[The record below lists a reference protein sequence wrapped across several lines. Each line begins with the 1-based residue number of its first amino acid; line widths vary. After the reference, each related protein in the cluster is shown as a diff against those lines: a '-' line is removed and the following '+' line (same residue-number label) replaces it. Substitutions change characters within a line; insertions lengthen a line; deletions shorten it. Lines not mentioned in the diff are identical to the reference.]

1 MDTTDIGHL
10 RHTRRLM
17 WVMLVCAT
25 ATSMA
30 GNIARATAHHNAVDA
45 RGSILAAAIPP
56 LALLSLTHLTGMWS
70 RITARG
76 FVYWC
81 FLAAVT
87 CITAAAFRLSFDALR
102 TLAMQYGY
110 GRTDAALF
118 PLILDGLVAVCTLGL
133 VMLSRIESVEGRDI
147 GDAQK
152 EPPGAP
158 QNPRDAAE
166 LIRVR
171 IATSDDAAD
180 DADSDA
186 ASAALIRP
194 VRHGSETQTS
204 ASEHQNGAAAC
215 DANRF
220 SAPRQDAPA
229 KHAGASLRHDDSEPD
244 APRISWC
251 TRNAPPQRW
260 PWCIAYSLGPRTK
273 FRAAPWLQKWGSPQ
287 ARCSA
292 SSRPRRNAPRRC
304 DAPHQSIPIIAR
316 VSGVSADESTRQPQ

>member
-1 MDTTDIGHL
+1 MGLNLDVHL
-10 RHTRRLM
+10 AVEHHRSTRRLM
-17 WVMLVCAT
+17 WAMLVCAT

-152 EPPGAP
+152 EPAGAP

-194 VRHGSETQTS
+194 VRHGAEPRIPTTESR
-204 ASEHQNGAAAC
+204 G
-215 DANRF
+215 D
-220 SAPRQDAPA
+220 APRQEASVTQR
-229 KHAGASLRHDDSEPD
+229 GASLRHDDPEPD
-244 APRISWC
+244 AHLLLARRLVHDRR
-251 TRNAPPQRW
+251 TTADVTVVHRVLQRTADKV
-260 PWCIAYSLGPRTK
+260 PSREV
-273 FRAAPWLQKWGSPQ
+273 AAEVGV
-287 ARCSA
+287 SA
-292 SSRPRRNAPRRC
+292 SSVQRIVKA
-304 DAPHQSIPIIAR
+304 AKAGTAAS
-316 VSGVSADESTRQPQ
+316 

>member
-1 MDTTDIGHL
+1 MGLNLDVHL
-10 RHTRRLM
+10 AVKHHRSTRRLM
-17 WVMLVCAT
+17 WAMLVCAT
-25 ATSMA
+25 AMSMA
-30 GNIARATAHHNAVDA
+30 GNIAHATAHDSTADA
-45 RGSILAAAIPP
+45 RGSVLAAAIPP

-152 EPPGAP
+152 EPAGAP

-194 VRHGSETQTS
+194 VRRGSETQTS
-204 ASEHQNGAAAC
+204 ASEHHNGAAAC

-220 SAPRQDAPA
+220 SAPRQDAPV
-229 KHAGASLRHDDSEPD
+229 KHAGASLRHDDSEQD
-244 APRISWC
+244 AHLLL
-251 TRNAPPQRW
+251 AHQ
-260 PWCIAYSLGPRTK
+260 LVHEKRTTAEVSVVHRVLARTADK
-273 FRAAPWLQKWGSPQ
+273 VPSRAVAAEVGF
-287 ARCSA
+287 SA
-292 SSRPRRNAPRRC
+292 SKVQRIVKAAKECAASL
-304 DAPHQSIPIIAR
+304 
-316 VSGVSADESTRQPQ
+316 

>member
-1 MDTTDIGHL
+1 MGLNLGVHL
-10 RHTRRLM
+10 AFKHHRSTRRLM
-17 WVMLVCAT
+17 WAMLVCAT

-30 GNIARATAHHNAVDA
+30 GNIARATAHHSTADA

-81 FLAAVT
+81 FLGAVT

-152 EPPGAP
+152 EPADVPE
-158 QNPRDAAE
+158 NPRDAAE
-166 LIRVR
+166 LMRVR
-171 IATSDDAAD
+171 IVTSDDAAD
-180 DADSDA
+180 DA

-194 VRHGSETQTS
+194 VRRGSATQTS
-204 ASEHQNGAAAC
+204 ASGHQNGAAAG
-215 DANRF
+215 DATRF

-229 KHAGASLRHDDSEPD
+229 KHAGASLRHDDSEQD
-244 APRISWC
+244 AHLLL
-251 TRNAPPQRW
+251 AHQ
-260 PWCIAYSLGPRTK
+260 LVHEKRTTAEVAVVHRVLARTADK
-273 FRAAPWLQKWGSPQ
+273 VPSREVAAEVGV
-287 ARCSA
+287 SA
-292 SSRPRRNAPRRC
+292 SSVQRIVKA
-304 DAPHQSIPIIAR
+304 AKAGAA
-316 VSGVSADESTRQPQ
+316 VS